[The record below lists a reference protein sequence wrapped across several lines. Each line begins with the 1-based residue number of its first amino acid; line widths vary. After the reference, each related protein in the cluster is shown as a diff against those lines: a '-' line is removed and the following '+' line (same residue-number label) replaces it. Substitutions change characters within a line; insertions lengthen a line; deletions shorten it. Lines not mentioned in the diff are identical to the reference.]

1 MAATDI
7 SEEAFNL
14 RLGYLKPETV
24 EIARVELRETEEVK
38 AEAIIKLRELLKAS
52 PELNYNDDDAF
63 LTVFLRACH
72 FYPDGAL
79 EKMKTTATFRKEYAS
94 LVRGLLVEQVKE
106 KFIKGSVINVL
117 KNCDQKGRRVL
128 IVNCGK
134 LWDPSEVTSDDM
146 FRMLYMVHIAAQLEE
161 ETQVRGVVCIMD
173 FEGLAM
179 KQVKALSPSFSK
191 RLLTFIQEAMPLRMK
206 EVHFVKQP
214 FIFNMVWSLFK
225 PFVKE
230 KLNKRMHFH
239 GSDMK
244 SLQKFLDPSI
254 LPANY
259 KGTLP
264 AINYGGEE
272 WIGALE
278 KQADYVAA
286 WSQLGPAQW

>member
-1 MAATDI
+1 MATVDI

-14 RLGYLKPETV
+14 RLGYLKPETL

-38 AEAIIKLRELLKAS
+38 AEALKKLRELLKATT
-52 PELNYNDDDAF
+52 EINYKDDDAF

-72 FYPDGAL
+72 WYPDGAL
-79 EKMKTTATFRKEYAS
+79 EKMKTTATFRKEYAA

-106 KFIKGSVINVL
+106 KFVKGSVINVL

-134 LWDPSEVTSDDM
+134 LWDPSEISSDDM
-146 FRMLYMVHIAAQLEE
+146 FRMLYMVHIAAQREE
-161 ETQVRGVVCIMD
+161 ETQVRGVVCVMD
-173 FEGLAM
+173 FDGLAM

-244 SLQKFLDPSI
+244 SLHKFLDPSV

-264 AINYGGEE
+264 AINYGGTE

-278 KQADYVAA
+278 KQADYVAE

>member
-1 MAATDI
+1 MATVDI
-7 SEEAFNL
+7 SEEAFHL

-24 EIARVELRETEEVK
+24 EIARTELRETEEVK
-38 AEAIIKLRELLKAS
+38 AEAILKLRELLKAT
-52 PELNYNDDDAF
+52 PEINYKDDDAF
-63 LTVFLRACH
+63 LTVFLRAAH
-72 FYPDGAL
+72 FYPESAL
-79 EKMKTTATFRKEYAS
+79 EKMKSTANFRKEYAS
-94 LVRGLLVEQVKE
+94 LVHGLQVEQVKE
-106 KFIKGSVINVL
+106 RFIKGSVINVV
-117 KNCDQKGRRVL
+117 KNCDQKGRRML

-134 LWDPSEVTSDDM
+134 LWDPAVVPSDEM

-173 FEGLAM
+173 FDGLAM
-179 KQVKALSPSFSK
+179 KQVKALSPAFSK

-214 FIFNMVWSLFK
+214 FIFNMVWTLFK

-244 SLQKFLDPSI
+244 SLHKFIDPSV

-264 AINYGGEE
+264 AIDYGGAE
-272 WIGALE
+272 WFPALE
-278 KQADYVAA
+278 QQSEYVNT
-286 WSQLGPAQW
+286 WSELGPAKW